1 MRERIGQ
8 QDLRRAR
15 SEPIR
20 SGNQTLRGIGHR
32 LLEIVVYGKCCRIG
46 GSMRPDDL
54 VDSEIGDWTMPNYRA
69 ACQYAASQGWLIL
82 KDDVLTLTVA

>member
-1 MRERIGQ
+1 
-8 QDLRRAR
+8 
-15 SEPIR
+15 
-20 SGNQTLRGIGHR
+20 
-32 LLEIVVYGKCCRIG
+32 
-46 GSMRPDDL
+46 MRPDDL